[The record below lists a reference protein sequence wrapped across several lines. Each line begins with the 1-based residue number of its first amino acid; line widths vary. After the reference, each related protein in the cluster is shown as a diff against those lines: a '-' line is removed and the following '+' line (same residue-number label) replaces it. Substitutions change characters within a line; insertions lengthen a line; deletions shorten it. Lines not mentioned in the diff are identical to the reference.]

1 MKENSHPLIVNLTY
15 LLCSS
20 IEINSVS
27 SWQVEMGKFLPSCSV
42 RAGLWR
48 VAFQLH
54 FPLLNEQLK
63 SDGLPWKKLI
73 YFFSVDSYIY
83 FPFLKEKKT
92 LNKSKNQN
100 NRTQAVIYSV
110 QHQRIS
116 SPVRSE
122 DREFRNKFVSFI
134 QRQNHESILVYI
146 QSCLAIL
153 RVEEV
158 LSPTHCSTWPV
169 LVWVSCRNALDNSN
183 KQN

>member
-1 MKENSHPLIVNLTY
+1 MKENSHLLIVNLTY

-83 FPFLKEKKT
+83 FPFLKEKKPWIKAKIKIT
-92 LNKSKNQN
+92 EHKLW
-100 NRTQAVIYSV
+100 
-110 QHQRIS
+110 
-116 SPVRSE
+116 
-122 DREFRNKFVSFI
+122 FI
-134 QRQNHESILVYI
+134 QSSIRESVL
-146 QSCLAIL
+146 QS
-153 RVEEV
+153 EV
-158 LSPTHCSTWPV
+158 KIENLETNFSLSFKDKTMNQYLFTYNPV
-169 LVWVSCRNALDNSN
+169 LLYFV
-183 KQN
+183 